1 MKRSDA
7 LAPLSRDHH
16 QALEAALRLR
26 RAENDSVAAAVARF
40 GEFWSA
46 AGARH
51 FEIEEELVL
60 PALPADDAAWAEA
73 VARVR
78 AEHDLIRAQANAVL
92 VGGQAD
98 RESARQLGG
107 LLNAHVRFEE
117 RTLFPM
123 LEQGLAGQELEA
135 LGRAIDAAEHA

>member
-1 MKRSDA
+1 
-7 LAPLSRDHH
+7 
-16 QALEAALRLR
+16 
-26 RAENDSVAAAVARF
+26 
-40 GEFWSA
+40 
-46 AGARH
+46 
-51 FEIEEELVL
+51 
-60 PALPADDAAWAEA
+60 
-73 VARVR
+73 
-78 AEHDLIRAQANAVL
+78 VL

>member
-1 MKRSDA
+1 MKRSAA

-26 RAENDSVAAAVARF
+26 RAEDDSVAAAVARF

-78 AEHDLIRAQANAVL
+78 AEHDLIRAQATAVL
-92 VGGQAD
+92 GGQDD
-98 RESARQLGG
+98 RESARELGA

-117 RTLFPM
+117 RTLFPL
-123 LEQGLAGQELEA
+123 LEQGLPSTRLEA
-135 LGRAIDAAEHA
+135 LGRAIDAAERG